1 MCVVGIVGTALRLS
15 HFSTPQSS
23 VWRVFV
29 FVDIWCCSVCTL
41 AHRNTH
47 TECTGLIQHGGVTQH
62 WVWYSSHSRLGDTY
76 PLEST
81 GLLLVGL
88 WWCACCQTA
97 SDQKGDSGKGPTRL
111 TRAECTSRICSVGTA
126 FLDSPEIAEKC
137 FSCNLLSVCRSF
149 TSCLMEA
156 SVSNWM
162 SGWIPGNDL
171 LGTFLLIISFHRTFF
186 GCVTAGLTCCG
197 KLPG

>member
-62 WVWYSSHSRLGDTY
+62 WVWYSSRSRLRDTY

-81 GLLLVGL
+81 GLLLVGYFDGARAARQRAIKRETVEKVQPV
-88 WWCACCQTA
+88 WREPNAHRA
-97 SDQKGDSGKGPTRL
+97 YVRSGLLFWILPKLQRNVFPV
-111 TRAECTSRICSVGTA
+111 IC
-126 FLDSPEIAEKC
+126 
-137 FSCNLLSVCRSF
+137 
-149 TSCLMEA
+149 
-156 SVSNWM
+156 
-162 SGWIPGNDL
+162 
-171 LGTFLLIISFHRTFF
+171 FLLVIPLHL
-186 GCVTAGLTCCG
+186 A
-197 KLPG
+197 